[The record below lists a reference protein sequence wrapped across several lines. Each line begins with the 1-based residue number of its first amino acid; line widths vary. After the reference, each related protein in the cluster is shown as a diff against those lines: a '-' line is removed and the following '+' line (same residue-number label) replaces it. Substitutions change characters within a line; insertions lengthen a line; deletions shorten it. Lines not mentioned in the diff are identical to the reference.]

1 VYWLSL
7 IEFDSG
13 WVAIV
18 TVAKVAVAGVAVDA
32 VAAVAGVAV
41 AVVVWLWRSGC
52 GRCVQKVWNGVDWS
66 GIG

>member
-41 AVVVWLWRSGC
+41 AVDVWRSGC
-52 GRCVQKVWNGVDWS
+52 GRCV
-66 GIG
+66 